1 MISTKQFTI
10 FFLLVVIFLA
20 AISITT
26 SLAWREA
33 TGLYDTTSIRAT
45 IIRIIDVAAAKI
57 QLQED
62 TMQMWVD
69 EVDAELLLAEAEID
83 FFMATSNTVIH
94 DATPAPPTP

>member
-10 FFLLVVIFLA
+10 FFLLVVVFLA
-20 AISITT
+20 AISIVT

-33 TGLYDTTSIRAT
+33 TTVYDSTSITDT
-45 IIRIIDVAAAKI
+45 ILRIINVSAEKI

-69 EVDAELLLAEAEID
+69 EVDQELLLAETEIG
-83 FFMATSNTVIH
+83 FFMDAANTVIH
-94 DATPAPPTP
+94 DATPPVPTP

>member
-20 AISITT
+20 AISIVT

-33 TGLYDTTSIRAT
+33 ETTYDTVSIHNT
-45 IIRIIDVAAAKI
+45 IVRIIDVAATKI
-57 QLQED
+57 QAQED

-69 EVDAELLLAEAEID
+69 EVDAELLLAEAEIN
-83 FFMATSNTVIH
+83 FFMDYSNTVIH
-94 DATPAPPTP
+94 DTTPAPPTP